1 MPHSGRTSKGRNYP
15 STSAHPAP
23 RGSRATG
30 TTKSAAGRARRPAMP
45 SMPAKPA
52 MPGKPMM
59 TGQEMAASRNKMQQ
73 GTAMRNPKAAGKG
86 KK

>member
-45 SMPAKPA
+45 APA

-73 GTAMRNPKAAGKG
+73 GTAKRNPKAAGRG
-86 KK
+86 KR

>member
-1 MPHSGRTSKGRNYP
+1 MPHSGRTSRGRNYP
-15 STSAHPAP
+15 STPAPPAP

-45 SMPAKPA
+45 S

>member
-1 MPHSGRTSKGRNYP
+1 MPHSGRTSKGRNSP
-15 STSAHPAP
+15 STPAHPAP

-45 SMPAKPA
+45 SMP
-52 MPGKPMM
+52 GKPMM

-73 GTAMRNPKAAGKG
+73 GTAKRNVKAAGRG
-86 KK
+86 KR